1 MLVKLGASSPKF
13 GLNIKET
20 LSCHHL
26 VNHQQ
31 YGFLSASFQFSW
43 TSVTLEGFRGLISR
57 YQVEA
62 GCSALDHSGELP
74 PYVPSPTKGKPRK
87 TKGIRKAWCSK
98 NTCICC
104 MYAKYIKSFL
114 YIYICVCNIF
124 LHAYR
129 YTSDIYIYTWELLR
143 NPHVL
148 LMQEIPRSTQ
158 NK

>member
-13 GLNIKET
+13 GVNIKET

-43 TSVTLEGFRGLISR
+43 TWVTLEGVRGLISR

-87 TKGIRKAWCSK
+87 KKKESEKLDVQRTRVYVA
-98 NTCICC
+98 C
-104 MYAKYIKSFL
+104 MQSTYKTF

-129 YTSDIYIYTWELLR
+129 YTSDTYIYIPGNYWEI
-143 NPHVL
+143 
-148 LMQEIPRSTQ
+148 LMYCWCKKSLQTQ
-158 NK
+158 HK